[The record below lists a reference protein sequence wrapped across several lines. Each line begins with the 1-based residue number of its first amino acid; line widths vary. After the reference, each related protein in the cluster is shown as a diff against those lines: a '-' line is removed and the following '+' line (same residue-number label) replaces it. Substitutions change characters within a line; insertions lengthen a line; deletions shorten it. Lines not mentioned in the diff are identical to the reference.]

1 MERIKIALRELA
13 EEIRAMLEVCFEG
26 KIIRENELLTL
37 FFPNGQRFAFELREV
52 T

>member
-1 MERIKIALRELA
+1 MERIVIALRELA
-13 EEIRAMLEVCFEG
+13 EEIGAMLEVCFEG
-26 KIIRENELLTL
+26 KIIRENERLTL